1 MYTAMDS
8 KRRQRRIMHG
18 KLKVCLLEIRTAAG
32 YMMVDIDN
40 ELEDE
45 IRRSLNECC
54 AKLQSVV
61 RGLGI
66 RGLTDDDKVVKGAKK

>member
-1 MYTAMDS
+1 MAMDS

-18 KLKVCLLEIRTAAG
+18 KLKVCLLEIRTASS

-45 IRRSLNECC
+45 IRRSLNDCC
-54 AKLQSVV
+54 EKLQSVV
-61 RGLGI
+61 RGLGL
-66 RGLTDDDKVVKGAKK
+66 RAPTADDKRSPKK